1 MQDGIDGKFP
11 VLSSYTNRSI
21 AEKISQPNIMHAGIV
36 TTQAVTMRPAMPQR
50 TAEALLVAP
59 TPRMAEEITWVVETG
74 MPSRLANSMIE
85 AAAVSAAKPSIDRNS
100 TTFSPI
106 VRIMRQPPNAVPSP
120 IAVAA
125 ASTTQSGT
133 SRLLLLQP

>member
-36 TTQAVTMRPAMPQR
+36 TTQAVTIRPATPQR

-59 TPRMAEEITWVVETG
+59 TPRMAEEITWVAETG
-74 MPSRLANSMIE
+74 MPTRLANSMIE
-85 AAAVSAAKPSIDRNS
+85 AAPVAVAKPSFIRNS
-100 TTFSPI
+100 TTCSPI
-106 VRIMRQPPNAVPSP
+106 VRLFTHPP
-120 IAVAA
+120 AA
-125 ASTTQSGT
+125 
-133 SRLLLLQP
+133 